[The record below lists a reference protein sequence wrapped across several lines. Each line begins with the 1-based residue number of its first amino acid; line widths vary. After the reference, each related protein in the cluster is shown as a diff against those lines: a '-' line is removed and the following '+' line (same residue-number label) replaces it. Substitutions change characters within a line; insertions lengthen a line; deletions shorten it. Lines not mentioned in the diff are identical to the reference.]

1 MWLKACP
8 TLSPSILSFRNSF
21 SLNLDEVW
29 LLWLASEPQGNSH
42 LWHGK
47 SDSIGSYC
55 HAWIFLC
62 VLGLELR
69 VSHLYKKQFKSSSY
83 FFRPNLRKKLF
94 SRLCFY
100 ASNIVIFHLFHSNS
114 EISVSWKCLYFQTLA
129 QIALNNI

>member
-69 VSHLYKKQFKSSSY
+69 VSHFYKKQFKSSNFSLDQIWGKNFLVDY
-83 FFRPNLRKKLF
+83 F
-94 SRLCFY
+94 FY

-114 EISVSWKCLYFQTLA
+114 EVSVSWKCLYFQTFHRLP
-129 QIALNNI
+129 